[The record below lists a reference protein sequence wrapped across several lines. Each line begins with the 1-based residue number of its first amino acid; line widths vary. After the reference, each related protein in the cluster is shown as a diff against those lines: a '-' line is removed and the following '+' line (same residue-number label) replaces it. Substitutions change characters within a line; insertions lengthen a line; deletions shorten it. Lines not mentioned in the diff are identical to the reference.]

1 MAFRALLFSKSTETN
16 AAITAACESAGIR
29 VEVCS
34 DIFSAIEKGTKQN
47 FSCVIA
53 DWADQPEASF
63 LLKRAR
69 ESVSNGDTVAI
80 AIVDHEPRPAEL
92 RDNRLDFL
100 IYRPISAEEADA
112 VLAKASEQ
120 MHPLRA
126 EDAAGPAGEA
136 SVSHESPSTT
146 SVGGD
151 APERSHQEQL
161 ANFWEGSPAGRIG
174 DRDIKRD
181 IERDIGRN
189 EEEPR
194 RRGHALVFRVACAA
208 VLVLAAAFCLWR
220 SRGAIEF
227 LSRTPEGRFRVLRE
241 SVAALFHTNKTG
253 APPAGSGTDYPQA
266 GCSTSAEMPPVP
278 MRRHRRWRW
287 LPRSPRVP
295 EARIA
300 LPKAP
305 DLALPVPVLDRQ
317 DAAPIRRERV
327 AIPES
332 MRNSA
337 PIERPVVVAVNPALL
352 PVSVPPAQ
360 PAIQQSSEPVVVSEQ
375 AARALLVHTVNPVYP
390 PEALA
395 QKLHGPVV
403 LQAVIGRDGSV
414 EDLKLVRG
422 YFVLGRAA
430 IAAVKQWRFQPYSV
444 ERPRHRSSNR
454 DHHQFQLSA
463 GIAALPVER
472 RASPPGRARRPS
484 LHNLSTCDRVLP
496 LLRWEGSRR
505 WLSSNSPARRVAA
518 YRRG

>member
-29 VEVCS
+29 VEVGA

-63 LLKRAR
+63 LLKRTR

-100 IYRPISAEEADA
+100 IYRPISPEEADA
-112 VLAKASEQ
+112 VLAKAREKMQ
-120 MHPLRA
+120 
-126 EDAAGPAGEA
+126 
-136 SVSHESPSTT
+136 SVSAQESAEPSGGAGASNADPSTG
-146 SVGGD
+146 SVRAD
-151 APERSHQEQL
+151 VSEHSHQDQL
-161 ANFWEGSPAGRIG
+161 ANFWQGSSAKGIDERE
-174 DRDIKRD
+174 IKRN
-181 IERDIGRN
+181 IERND
-189 EEEPR
+189 EAPR
-194 RRGHALVFRVACAA
+194 RRGHALGFRGACAA

-227 LSRTPEGRFRVLRE
+227 LSRTPEGRIRVLRE

-253 APPAGSGTDYPQA
+253 ALPAGSASDYPRQDEYFSRDLA
-266 GCSTSAEMPPVP
+266 SSDAQTPALAVVAPEST
-278 MRRHRRWRW
+278 
-287 LPRSPRVP
+287 LP
-295 EARIA
+295 EGRIA

-317 DAAPIRRERV
+317 GAAPIRRERV

-332 MRNSA
+332 MRNS
-337 PIERPVVVAVNPALL
+337 PPMERPLVVAVNPALL
-352 PVSVPPAQ
+352 PVSVSPAQ
-360 PAIQQSSEPVVVSEQ
+360 PAIRQSSEPVVVSEQ

-430 IAAVKQWRFQPYSV
+430 IAAVKQWRFQPYSANG
-444 ERPRHRSSNR
+444 HA
-454 DHHQFQLSA
+454 SA
-463 GIAALPVER
+463 TQTVITINF
-472 RASPPGRARRPS
+472 SYPPG
-484 LHNLSTCDRVLP
+484 
-496 LLRWEGSRR
+496 
-505 WLSSNSPARRVAA
+505 
-518 YRRG
+518 